1 MKKGRKERMKKY
13 KTKSKNNVGRKAGTN
28 ELTNGK
34 TEKSRLKLRKTAIIV
49 VVVAIL
55 LMVIV

>member
-1 MKKGRKERMKKY
+1 MKKY

-28 ELTNGK
+28 ELTNGR
-34 TEKSRLKLRKTAIIV
+34 TEKSRLKLMKTAIIV

-55 LMVIV
+55 LMVSV